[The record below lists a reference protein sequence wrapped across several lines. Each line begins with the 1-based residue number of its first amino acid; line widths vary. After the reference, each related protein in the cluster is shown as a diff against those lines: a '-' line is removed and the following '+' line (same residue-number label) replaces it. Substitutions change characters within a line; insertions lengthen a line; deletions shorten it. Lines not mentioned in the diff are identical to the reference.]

1 MAVVQISRIQ
11 VRRGR
16 KNSATSIP
24 QLASGE
30 LGWAVDTQEL
40 YIGNGSVSE
49 GAPFVGNTKI
59 LTERD
64 NILDLVGQ
72 YQYKK
77 DDATIQT
84 GASPATPVSRSLQER
99 LDETVNIQSFGA
111 VGDGVIDDTAAI
123 QRALFGLYLNDATL
137 GSVSSRVPLYFGPG
151 EYLITSTLLIP
162 PHAELRGAGKDK
174 TVFKVVSNIAVAST
188 VGVTEEGEELSN
200 LTQAR
205 NIHISG
211 ITFQSTSNNST
222 IVAIN
227 SLRDSKF
234 VDCAFRGSWENGNNV
249 NFQSSGILIS
259 AESGVVTSKEV
270 IFENCDIQGVGLAVD
285 STFDIENIKF
295 DNCTF
300 SELGYGFY
308 LGYDVGSTG
317 RNIGPR
323 FTKIQNSKFID
334 IDKSAIYVG
343 SGYGN
348 ISSTNMYIRCGQ
360 DGGSSAVLNK
370 LPVIDYRSE
379 GNISDNDFFERALDL
394 GSTANFDF
402 LSAQYVSEVSGSTY
416 ANHKFNNK
424 KNVVSALDTTLIRLP
439 GNSDNAYVVH
449 YIYKSAASAVY
460 RKGTMTVLADTTNNR
475 AHIVDEYDATGSIS
489 SVENLRFTASYNS
502 LQKAV
507 NINYTTNQTGTLT
520 YWYESMS

>member
-30 LGWAVDTQEL
+30 MGWAVDTQEL

-49 GAPFVGNTKI
+49 GSPFVGNTKI

-64 NILDLVGQ
+64 NILDLVAQ

-84 GASPATPVSRSLQER
+84 GDSPATPVSRSLQQR

-111 VGDGVIDDTAAI
+111 VGDGITDDTDAI
-123 QRALFGLYLNDATL
+123 QRALFGLYLNDATV
-137 GSVSSRVPLYFGPG
+137 GSVRSRIPLYFGPG
-151 EYLITSTLLIP
+151 EYLISNTLLIP

-174 TVFKVVSNIAVAST
+174 TVFKVVSDIPVANT
-188 VGVTEEGEELSN
+188 VGVTDEGVDLSN

-205 NIHISG
+205 NVHVSG
-211 ITFQSTSNNST
+211 ITFQSTSDNSA
-222 IVAIN
+222 VVVLS
-227 SLRDSKF
+227 SLKDSKF
-234 VDCAFRGSWENGNNV
+234 IDCAFRGAWQNGNPV
-249 NFQSSGILIS
+249 NFFSSGLAIT
-259 AESGVVTSKEV
+259 AENSNVTSKEV
-270 IFENCDIQGVGLAVD
+270 VFENCDIQGVGIVVD

-300 SELGYGFY
+300 SESGYGFY
-308 LGYDVGSTG
+308 LGYDIGSTG
-317 RNIGPR
+317 RTIGPR
-323 FTKIQNSKFID
+323 FIKIQNSKFID
-334 IDKSAIYVG
+334 IDKSAFYVG

-348 ISSTNMYIRCGQ
+348 ISSTNIYVRCGQ
-360 DGGSSAVLNK
+360 DGGSSNVLNK
-370 LPVIDYRSE
+370 LPVIDFRSE

-394 GSTANFDF
+394 GSTASFDF
-402 LSAQYVSEVSGSTY
+402 LSSQYVSEVTGATY
-416 ANHKFNNK
+416 SNHKFNNK
-424 KNVVSALDTTLIRLP
+424 KNIVSALDTTLIRLP
-439 GNSDNAYVVH
+439 GNADNAYAVH
-449 YIYKSAASAVY
+449 YVYKSTVSSVF

-475 AHIVDEYDATGSIS
+475 AHIVDEYDATGSLS

-502 LQKAV
+502 VQKAV
-507 NINYTTNQTGTLT
+507 NVNYTTNQTGTLT